1 MYTDMLVIYLE
12 SGLIHRDRK
21 ESGGCQGLGSGM
33 GSVNEDRVPAWG
45 NDKTSGARQRWL
57 LQSDVNVL
65 NTTEKH
71 TLKQGR
77 W

>member
-21 ESGGCQGLGSGM
+21 ERGGCQGLGRGM

-45 NDKTSGARQRWL
+45 NDKTSGARQR
-57 LQSDVNVL
+57 
-65 NTTEKH
+65 
-71 TLKQGR
+71 
-77 W
+77 